1 MLKNTLNSI
10 SPLDGRYAT
19 KLRDLEQHFSE
30 FALIK
35 NRVLVEINWLIFMS
49 RTKSLRFIPALSKNK
64 ETSLLKIIN
73 EFSVKDAE
81 QIKKIEAKT
90 NHDVKAVEVFIGKK
104 LESLN
109 LKKYKEF
116 VHLFCTSEDINNLSY
131 NLMLK
136 GYIDNE
142 FKEINSLL
150 LKDLK
155 SKSKKWSKLSML
167 SFTHGQ
173 TASPTTLGKEIANFH
188 ERIKY
193 HLNLLK
199 SLNPSGKF
207 NGAVGNYNAHVITD
221 DKVNWQSLSEK
232 FVKSLGLNWSKYST
246 QIELKDEMVTIIS
259 TMENLNNVLLDLS
272 KDCWLYISKGY
283 LKQLIVAGEVGSS
296 TMPHKVNPIDFENA
310 EGNLTISN
318 SISSAIREKIQIS
331 RLQRDLSDSTTLRNL
346 GSAFGYSYLAYKS
359 LLKGFS
365 KIEANKKQIK
375 EDLENSWEV
384 LAEPLQTIMRKNKIA
399 NSYDLIKK
407 ISRGKPFDKKIY
419 LDIIA
424 TLDID
429 EKDKAKLSQ
438 LTPLKYTGLAEK
450 LAKEI

>member
-10 SPLDGRYAT
+10 SPLDGRYAS
-19 KLRDLEQHFSE
+19 KLNDLEQYFSE

-49 RTKSLRFIPALSKNK
+49 RTKSLSFIPALSKSK
-64 ETSLLKIIN
+64 ENSLLKVIDN
-73 EFSVKDAE
+73 FSIKDAE

-90 NHDVKAVEVFIGKK
+90 NHDVKAVEIFIGKK

-109 LKKYKEF
+109 LKKYSEF

-136 GYIDNE
+136 GYLDNE

-199 SLNPSGKF
+199 FLNPSGKF

-283 LKQLIVAGEVGSS
+283 LKQSIVAGEVGSS

-318 SISSAIREKIQIS
+318 SISSAIRDKIQIS

-424 TLDID
+424 ALDIS

>member
-1 MLKNTLNSI
+1 
-10 SPLDGRYAT
+10 
-19 KLRDLEQHFSE
+19 
-30 FALIK
+30 
-35 NRVLVEINWLIFMS
+35 
-49 RTKSLRFIPALSKNK
+49 
-64 ETSLLKIIN
+64 
-73 EFSVKDAE
+73 
-81 QIKKIEAKT
+81 
-90 NHDVKAVEVFIGKK
+90 
-104 LESLN
+104 
-109 LKKYKEF
+109 
-116 VHLFCTSEDINNLSY
+116 
-131 NLMLK
+131 MLK
-136 GYIDNE
+136 GYLDNE
-142 FKEINSLL
+142 FKQINSSF

-173 TASPTTLGKEIANFH
+173 TASHTTLGKEIANFH

-384 LAEPLQTIMRKNKIA
+384 LAEPLQTIMRKNNIS

>member
-19 KLRDLEQHFSE
+19 KLGDLEQYFSE

-49 RTKSLRFIPALSKNK
+49 RTKSLSFVPTLSKNK
-64 ETSLLKIIN
+64 ETSLLKIID
-73 EFSVKDAE
+73 EFSLKDAE

-131 NLMLK
+131 SLMLK
-136 GYIDNE
+136 GYLDNE
-142 FKEINSLL
+142 FKQINSSF

-259 TMENLNNVLLDLS
+259 TIENLNNVLLDLS

-318 SISSAIREKIQIS
+318 SISSAIRDKIQIS

-346 GSAFGYSYLAYKS
+346 GSALGYSYLAYKS

-384 LAEPLQTIMRKNKIA
+384 LAEPLQTIMRKNNIA

-424 TLDID
+424 TLDIS

>member
-64 ETSLLKIIN
+64 ETSLLKIID

-90 NHDVKAVEVFIGKK
+90 NHDVKAVEIFIGKK

-109 LKKYKEF
+109 LKKYSEF

-136 GYIDNE
+136 GYLDSE

-221 DKVNWQSLSEK
+221 DKVNWQSLSER

-259 TMENLNNVLLDLS
+259 IMENINNVLLDLS

-283 LKQLIVAGEVGSS
+283 LKQLIVTGEVGSS

-318 SISSAIREKIQIS
+318 SISSAIRDKIQIS

-346 GSAFGYSYLAYKS
+346 GSAFGYSHLAYKS

-384 LAEPLQTIMRKNKIA
+384 LAEPLQIIMRKNNIA

-424 TLDID
+424 TLDIS

>member
-90 NHDVKAVEVFIGKK
+90 NHDVKAVEIFIGKK

-109 LKKYKEF
+109 LKKYSEF

-136 GYIDNE
+136 GYLGNE

-199 SLNPSGKF
+199 FLNPSGKF

-283 LKQLIVAGEVGSS
+283 LKQSIVAGEVGSS

-318 SISSAIREKIQIS
+318 SISSAIRDKIQIS

-384 LAEPLQTIMRKNKIA
+384 LAEPLQTIMRKNNIA

-424 TLDID
+424 SLDIS

>member
-19 KLRDLEQHFSE
+19 KLIELEQYFSE

-35 NRVLVEINWLIFMS
+35 NRVIVEINWLIFMS
-49 RTKSLRFIPALSKNK
+49 RTKSLSFVPALSKNK
-64 ETSLLKIIN
+64 ETSLLKIIE
-73 EFSVKDAE
+73 EFSLKDAE

-90 NHDVKAVEVFIGKK
+90 NHDVKAVEIFIRKK

-109 LKKYKEF
+109 LKKYSEF

-131 NLMLK
+131 SLMLK
-136 GYIDNE
+136 SYLDNE
-142 FKEINSLL
+142 FKKINSLL

-310 EGNLTISN
+310 EGN
-318 SISSAIREKIQIS
+318 
-331 RLQRDLSDSTTLRNL
+331 
-346 GSAFGYSYLAYKS
+346 
-359 LLKGFS
+359 
-365 KIEANKKQIK
+365 
-375 EDLENSWEV
+375 
-384 LAEPLQTIMRKNKIA
+384 
-399 NSYDLIKK
+399 
-407 ISRGKPFDKKIY
+407 
-419 LDIIA
+419 
-424 TLDID
+424 
-429 EKDKAKLSQ
+429 
-438 LTPLKYTGLAEK
+438 
-450 LAKEI
+450 

>member
-10 SPLDGRYAT
+10 SPLDGRYST
-19 KLRDLEQHFSE
+19 KLRDLEQYFSE

-49 RTKSLRFIPALSKNK
+49 RNKSLSFVPALSKNK
-64 ETSLLKIIN
+64 ETSLLKIID
-73 EFSVKDAE
+73 EFSLKDAE

-90 NHDVKAVEVFIGKK
+90 NHDVKAVEIFIGKK
-104 LESLN
+104 LELLN
-109 LKKYKEF
+109 LKKYSEF
-116 VHLFCTSEDINNLSY
+116 IHLFCTSEDINNLSY

-136 GYIDNE
+136 GYLDNE

-155 SKSKKWSKLSML
+155 SKSKKWSKLPML

-259 TMENLNNVLLDLS
+259 TMENLNNVLLDIS

-283 LKQLIVAGEVGSS
+283 LKQLIVTGEVGSS

-310 EGNLTISN
+310 EGNLTLSN
-318 SISSAIREKIQIS
+318 SISSALKDKIQIS
-331 RLQRDLSDSTTLRNL
+331 RFQRDLSDSTTLRNL
-346 GSAFGYSYLAYKS
+346 GSALGYSYLAYKS

-424 TLDID
+424 TLDIS

>member
-1 MLKNTLNSI
+1 
-10 SPLDGRYAT
+10 
-19 KLRDLEQHFSE
+19 
-30 FALIK
+30 
-35 NRVLVEINWLIFMS
+35 
-49 RTKSLRFIPALSKNK
+49 
-64 ETSLLKIIN
+64 
-73 EFSVKDAE
+73 
-81 QIKKIEAKT
+81 
-90 NHDVKAVEVFIGKK
+90 
-104 LESLN
+104 
-109 LKKYKEF
+109 
-116 VHLFCTSEDINNLSY
+116 
-131 NLMLK
+131 
-136 GYIDNE
+136 
-142 FKEINSLL
+142 
-150 LKDLK
+150 
-155 SKSKKWSKLSML
+155 
-167 SFTHGQ
+167 
-173 TASPTTLGKEIANFH
+173 
-188 ERIKY
+188 
-193 HLNLLK
+193 
-199 SLNPSGKF
+199 
-207 NGAVGNYNAHVITD
+207 
-221 DKVNWQSLSEK
+221 
-232 FVKSLGLNWSKYST
+232 
-246 QIELKDEMVTIIS
+246 
-259 TMENLNNVLLDLS
+259 MENINNVLLDLS

-318 SISSAIREKIQIS
+318 SISSAIRDKIQIS

-346 GSAFGYSYLAYKS
+346 GSALGYSYLAYKS

-384 LAEPLQTIMRKNKIA
+384 LAEPLQTIMRKNKVA

-424 TLDID
+424 TLDIS

>member
-1 MLKNTLNSI
+1 
-10 SPLDGRYAT
+10 
-19 KLRDLEQHFSE
+19 
-30 FALIK
+30 
-35 NRVLVEINWLIFMS
+35 
-49 RTKSLRFIPALSKNK
+49 
-64 ETSLLKIIN
+64 
-73 EFSVKDAE
+73 
-81 QIKKIEAKT
+81 
-90 NHDVKAVEVFIGKK
+90 
-104 LESLN
+104 
-109 LKKYKEF
+109 
-116 VHLFCTSEDINNLSY
+116 
-131 NLMLK
+131 
-136 GYIDNE
+136 
-142 FKEINSLL
+142 
-150 LKDLK
+150 
-155 SKSKKWSKLSML
+155 ML

-188 ERIKY
+188 ERIKF

-221 DKVNWQSLSEK
+221 EKINWQRLSER
-232 FVKSLGLNWSKYST
+232 FVKSLGLNWSKFSS
-246 QIELKDEMVTIIS
+246 QIELKDEMATIIS
-259 TMENLNNVLLDLS
+259 TIENLNNVLLDLS

-283 LKQLIVAGEVGSS
+283 LKQMVVAGEVGSS

-318 SISSAIREKIQIS
+318 SILIAIRRKIQVS

-346 GSAFGYSYLAYKS
+346 GSGFGYSYLACKS
-359 LLKGFS
+359 LLKGLS
-365 KIEANKKQIK
+365 KVEPNKEQIK

-399 NSYDLIKK
+399 DSYNLIKK

-419 LDIIA
+419 LAIIA
-424 TLDID
+424 TLDIS

-438 LTPLKYTGLAEK
+438 LTPLKYIGLAEK

>member
-19 KLRDLEQHFSE
+19 KLRDLEQYFSE

-49 RTKSLRFIPALSKNK
+49 RTKSLSFIPALSKNK
-64 ETSLLKIIN
+64 ETSLIKIID
-73 EFSVKDAE
+73 EFSLKDAE
-81 QIKKIEAKT
+81 QIKKIETKT
-90 NHDVKAVEVFIGKK
+90 NHDVKAVEIFIRKR

-109 LKKYKEF
+109 LKKYSEF

-136 GYIDNE
+136 GYLDNE

-221 DKVNWQSLSEK
+221 DKVNWQSLSER

-283 LKQLIVAGEVGSS
+283 LKQLIVTGEVGSS

-318 SISSAIREKIQIS
+318 SISSAIRDKIQIS

-346 GSAFGYSYLAYKS
+346 GSAFGYSHLAYKS

-384 LAEPLQTIMRKNKIA
+384 LAEPLQTIMRKNNIS

-424 TLDID
+424 TLDIS

-438 LTPLKYTGLAEK
+438 LTPLKYIGLAEK
-450 LAKEI
+450 LTKEI

>member
-90 NHDVKAVEVFIGKK
+90 NHDVKAVEIFIGKK

-109 LKKYKEF
+109 LKKYSEF

-136 GYIDNE
+136 GYLDNE

-188 ERIKY
+188 ERVKY

-199 SLNPSGKF
+199 FLNPSGKF

-283 LKQLIVAGEVGSS
+283 LKQSIVAGEVGSS

-318 SISSAIREKIQIS
+318 SISSAIRDKIQIS

-399 NSYDLIKK
+399 NSYDFIKK

-424 TLDID
+424 TLDIS

>member
-90 NHDVKAVEVFIGKK
+90 NHDVKAVEIFIGKK

-109 LKKYKEF
+109 LKKYSEF

-136 GYIDNE
+136 GYLDNE

-384 LAEPLQTIMRKNKIA
+384 LAEPLQTIMRKNNIS